1 MVSCTARLLSSLC
14 PFALD
19 CWFIDTDYWRYI
31 LGTLE
36 TDFAW
41 IEVDTV
47 LLVSLKC
54 RLQIIVFAMQMS
66 SWQQQCHCFLT
77 LKTIVRSQSAVCI
90 LHCPPFNA
98 NPQKLIF
105 TLFEG
110 IMWHF
115 EWHFF
120 QGPQQWWPCL
130 SYNSWSVSS
139 SITKSMSCYKTITA
153 WTDQIIHMFTCLCIE
168 SQNKTVTCGIQQ
180 LIL

>member
-110 IMWHF
+110 IVWHLWATF
-115 EWHFF
+115 LS
-120 QGPQQWWPCL
+120 GTTAVMAMSLLQQLKCQLKYHKKYVLLQNNNCL
-130 SYNSWSVSS
+130 DRSDHPYVYLFVHW
-139 SITKSMSCYKTITA
+139 ITK
-153 WTDQIIHMFTCLCIE
+153 
-168 SQNKTVTCGIQQ
+168 
-180 LIL
+180 

>member
-110 IMWHF
+110 IVWHLRATF
-115 EWHFF
+115 LS
-120 QGPQQWWPCL
+120 GTTAVMAMSLLQQLKCQL
-130 SYNSWSVSS
+130 KYHKKYVLLQ
-139 SITKSMSCYKTITA
+139 TITA
-153 WTDQIIHMFTCLCIE
+153 RTDQIIHLLTCLFIE